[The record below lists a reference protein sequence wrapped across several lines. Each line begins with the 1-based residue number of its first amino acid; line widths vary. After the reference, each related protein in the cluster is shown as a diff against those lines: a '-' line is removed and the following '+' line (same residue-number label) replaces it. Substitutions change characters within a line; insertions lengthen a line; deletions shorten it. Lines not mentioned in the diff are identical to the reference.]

1 MGNNILKGEQEF
13 VFSVLD
19 YGKPLEIAAELD
31 GKPFALEKKSQER
44 LWSYWSGKLDT
55 ATLFDGVHDF
65 HLTAKQDGKDSDYT
79 VRYLTING
87 NDDKEF
93 KTEQQAVIM
102 TCRVPKCGM
111 DVEVRINDTP
121 IGKLL
126 KGGDPVVTWKPET
139 YKAMKGYGKKQD
151 LTMFEVD
158 PSLLKKLNA
167 VNFVNTATE
176 PQQSAVDLEVIHL
189 AYPDKEGKNKV
200 LKDIRFYNN
209 QTFTVKGSKPGSSI
223 SMKIMFE

>member
-1 MGNNILKGEQEF
+1 
-13 VFSVLD
+13 
-19 YGKPLEIAAELD
+19 
-31 GKPFALEKKSQER
+31 
-44 LWSYWSGKLDT
+44 
-55 ATLFDGVHDF
+55 
-65 HLTAKQDGKDSDYT
+65 
-79 VRYLTING
+79 
-87 NDDKEF
+87 
-93 KTEQQAVIM
+93 M

-111 DVEVRINDTP
+111 DVEVRINGTP

-139 YKAMKGYGKKQD
+139 YKAVKGYGKKQD

-158 PSLLKKLNA
+158 SSLLRKLNA

-176 PQQSAVDLEVIHL
+176 TQEGAVDLEVIHL
-189 AYPDKEGKNKV
+189 NYPDKEGKNKV

-209 QTFTVKGSKPGSSI
+209 QTFHVKGSKPGSSV